1 MVPCADAFAAAASV
15 LGQLQQPCRIWS
27 VREALSYSGLCEVR
41 REQGT
46 TSLTAPNELTG
57 EDETIEVSPK
67 GRRQVHVR
75 ARTRKAMKP
84 RGEARKVEKLL
95 GGIRFRALPLS
106 LM

>member
-1 MVPCADAFAAAASV
+1 MPLLLLPVFWA
-15 LGQLQQPCRIWS
+15 QLQQPCRIWS

-57 EDETIEVSPK
+57 EDETIKVSPK

-75 ARTRKAMKP
+75 GLNPKSDETP
-84 RGEARKVEKLL
+84 WGEARKVGKSCWVGSDFGLCL
-95 GGIRFRALPLS
+95 
-106 LM
+106 